1 MKTTLDLDD
10 ALLIEAKTVAAKRR
24 TTLKAVVEHALRRE
38 LAPAP
43 EITNPDPEKYEIGPL
58 GFLVLKRKPGDTV
71 TLEQIQAIQ
80 KEIDEEEF
88 QRALTAAGVFP
99 NLPAS
104 DDLTDLYL
112 LGLAVRHGGRFATFD
127 QRIDAALIPGGP
139 AAYFIIPPS

>member
-43 EITNPDPEKYEIGPL
+43 EITNPDPEKFEIGPL

-71 TLEQIQAIQ
+71 TLEQIEAIQ
-80 KEIDEEEF
+80 EEIDEEEF
-88 QRALTAAGVFP
+88 QRALNP
-99 NLPAS
+99 RRL
-104 DDLTDLYL
+104 
-112 LGLAVRHGGRFATFD
+112 
-127 QRIDAALIPGGP
+127 
-139 AAYFIIPPS
+139 

>member
-43 EITNPDPEKYEIGPL
+43 EITNPDPEKFEIGPL

-71 TLEQIQAIQ
+71 TLEQIQALQ

-88 QRALTAAGVFP
+88 QRSLNP
-99 NLPAS
+99 
-104 DDLTDLYL
+104 
-112 LGLAVRHGGRFATFD
+112 RHR
-127 QRIDAALIPGGP
+127 
-139 AAYFIIPPS
+139 